1 MSFIS
6 LPVFFQNVNFFS
18 SMNSNTPKLTNKRI
32 LLFWLPLES
41 TWLMM
46 ALESSLLSA
55 IIARM
60 AAPKFNLAA
69 YGVAFSFILVVE
81 APILMIISAATALVK
96 DRDSF
101 IKMRRFTMAMIVII
115 TLVMGL
121 VLLPPVFHFLTQE
134 LIGLPKNVSDL
145 TNRAVFIFI
154 PVPWAIGIRRFC
166 QGILIRHNRTR
177 YVAFGTGIRLI
188 SIIVVGL
195 GFYHLSNMD
204 GASVGA
210 SVLAIA
216 VILEAVSSRLMA
228 APIIKNLLGEP
239 ISKGPAKDALTYGA
253 IFKFYLPLALTSLL
267 ALGVQPAVT
276 FFVGK
281 SRMAIESLAVLPV
294 IHGLVFLFM
303 SCGLS
308 FHEASIALMGNRNR
322 NYKELRNFALILC
335 GVTVGAMACLAFTPL
350 SNLWFR
356 LVSGLSLELTQFAL
370 NPLKILTIM
379 PGIWV
384 LLTFQRS
391 VLVSARHTGPIT
403 WATALE
409 LVIVISV
416 LFTAVHYFDA
426 IGATAAALA
435 LIVGRIGGNLC
446 LFPPFFRTIKSFRQ
460 DQGPD

>member
-1 MSFIS
+1 
-6 LPVFFQNVNFFS
+6 
-18 SMNSNTPKLTNKRI
+18 MNSDIPKLTNKRI

-69 YGVAFSFILVVE
+69 YGVAFSFILVIE

-101 IKMRRFTMAMIVII
+101 IKMQRFTFVLIGLI
-115 TLVMGL
+115 TLIMGI
-121 VLLPPVFHFLTQE
+121 VLLPAVFSFLTKK
-134 LIGLPKNVSDL
+134 LIGLPEKVAGL
-145 TNRAVFIFI
+145 TYHAVLISI

-166 QGILIRHNRTR
+166 QGILIRHNKTR
-177 YVAFGTGIRLI
+177 YVAFGTAIRLA
-188 SIIVVGL
+188 SIILVGL
-195 GFYHLSNMD
+195 CLYHFSHLD

-210 SVLAIA
+210 GVLAIA

-228 APIIKNLLGEP
+228 APIIKDLLGEP
-239 ISKGPAKDALTYGA
+239 LSKGPAKDTLTYRA

-267 ALGVQPAVT
+267 ALGVQPATT

-294 IHGLVFLFM
+294 IYGLIFIFL

-308 FHEASIALMGNRNR
+308 FHEASIALMGKRNR
-322 NYKELRNFALILC
+322 NYKELRDFALILC
-335 GVTVGAMACLAFTPL
+335 GVTVGALAFIAFTPL

-356 LVSGLSLELTQFAL
+356 FVSGLSSELTQFAL
-370 NPLKILTIM
+370 SPLKLLTIM

-391 VLVSARHTGPIT
+391 VLVSARDTGPIT
-403 WATALE
+403 WATGLE
-409 LVIVISV
+409 LLIVIAA
-416 LFTAVHYFDA
+416 LFAAIRYFDA
-426 IGATAAALA
+426 IGAMAAALA
-435 LIVGRIGGNLC
+435 LILGRIGGTLC
-446 LFPPFFRTIKSFRQ
+446 LFPPFLRTLKSSN
-460 DQGPD
+460 QGQGAA

>member
-1 MSFIS
+1 MIS
-6 LPVFFQNVNFFS
+6 DS
-18 SMNSNTPKLTNKRI
+18 PKLTNKRI

-101 IKMRRFTMAMIVII
+101 IKMQRFTFILIGMITFI
-115 TLVMGL
+115 MGI
-121 VLLPPVFHFLTQE
+121 VLLPIVFSFLTKK
-134 LIGLPKNVSDL
+134 LIGLPEEVAGL
-145 TNRAVFIFI
+145 TYHAVLISI

-166 QGILIRHNRTR
+166 QGILIRHNKTR
-177 YVAFGTGIRLI
+177 YVAFGTAIRLA
-188 SIIVVGL
+188 SIILGGL
-195 GFYHLSNMD
+195 CLYHFSHLD

-210 SVLAIA
+210 GVLSMA
-216 VILEAVSSRLMA
+216 VILEAVSSRFMA

-239 ISKGPAKDALTYGA
+239 GSKGGTKDILTYRA

-267 ALGVQPAVT
+267 ALGVQPATT

-294 IHGLVFLFM
+294 IYGLVLLFM

-322 NYKELRNFALILC
+322 NYQELRDFALILC
-335 GVTVGAMACLAFTPL
+335 AITVGALACIAFTPL
-350 SNLWFR
+350 SHLWFR
-356 LVSGLSLELTQFAL
+356 SVSGLSLELTQFAL
-370 NPLKILTIM
+370 SPLKLLTIM

-391 VLVSARHTGPIT
+391 VLVSARDTGPIT
-403 WATALE
+403 WATGLE
-409 LVIVISV
+409 LLIVIAA
-416 LFTAVHYFDA
+416 LFAAIRYFDA

-435 LIVGRIGGNLC
+435 LILGRTGGTLC
-446 LFPPFFRTIKSFRQ
+446 LFTPFLRILKRF
-460 DQGPD
+460 DQGQGAA